1 LLDVRAGEVNW
12 PVHLHVAVF
21 AHDPRLGA
29 DFLGRVQQRG
39 AGVMMI
45 PIPQAGVLESVDG
58 LEAARRISG
67 VDDVTITIPM
77 GQEVVPLPEGNKY
90 LGFIFARGDSPE
102 AVEAALR
109 RSHHCLR
116 FRIAPGTKAE

>member
-1 LLDVRAGEVNW
+1 
-12 PVHLHVAVF
+12 
-21 AHDPRLGA
+21 
-29 DFLGRVQQRG
+29 
-39 AGVMMI
+39 MI

-67 VDDVTITIPM
+67 IDDVTITIPM

-116 FRIAPGTKAE
+116 FRIASGTKAE

>member
-1 LLDVRAGEVNW
+1 LCARALRFGAGISLEE
-12 PVHLHVAVF
+12 LILSHV
-21 AHDPRLGA
+21 LGLPIETMA
-29 DFLGRVQQRG
+29 REDK
-39 AGVMMI
+39 ATGVMMI
-45 PIPQAGVLESVDG
+45 PIPQAGVLESVGG

-67 VDDVTITIPM
+67 VDDVTITIPV